1 MSHSEGEGAD
11 VPERWT
17 ITLRPLPGWNV
28 PGAARI
34 RRALKTLLRSYGL
47 KCVEI
52 RQGGQADGE

>member
-1 MSHSEGEGAD
+1 MSHSQGEGSE

-17 ITLRPLPGWNV
+17 ITLTPVPGWNV

-52 RQGGQADGE
+52 RLDGQADGE